1 MTEYN
6 LKLNI
11 VTMNAREHKVDIGE
25 ESLRPTTSMSVQP
38 SHSPRFDP
46 NGDSPPSGLDPILLV
61 MISLILSSTIALL
74 MGTLTWAYR
83 RKNRPE
89 TSHFQKAHRRP
100 CQGCQYFYP
109 NTSLKCAV
117 HPSTVMTEASD
128 DCRDYWPN
136 RKSQSV
142 KR

>member
-1 MTEYN
+1 
-6 LKLNI
+6 
-11 VTMNAREHKVDIGE
+11 MNAREHKLYVGE
-25 ESLRPTTSMSVQP
+25 ASLRPATSMSAQP
-38 SHSPRFDP
+38 SHPPSLDP
-46 NGDSPPSGLDPILLV
+46 NGDPVPSGLDPILLV

-83 RKNRPE
+83 RKTRQE
-89 TSHFQKAHRRP
+89 TSHFQRAPTSP
-100 CQGCQYFYP
+100 CQRCQYFYP
-109 NTSLKCAV
+109 NTSLKCAI

-128 DCRDYWPN
+128 DCSDYWPN